1 MKLVRHVAWEIWL
14 PIVLLVVWWFASAD
28 SMNTYFPPLHDI
40 LERSKELWF
49 WQGTREDVLPSLRR
63 LAVGYLI
70 AVAAGTLVGLLLGGV
85 HWLESATRPYV
96 EFLRSTPGIALMP
109 LVSLVFGLGDLFK
122 IVTIALVCCW
132 PVLLNSIDGVH
143 SVEPQLRDVATSY
156 RLTTAERVRFILLPS
171 AAPQIFAGA
180 RTALAIGV
188 IAMTA
193 SEMIG
198 IGGGL
203 GYFTL
208 NASTAFDYTG
218 LWSGIIALGVVGYIL
233 NKLFAAVERTVLAW
247 HYGLVAHSQGGTR

>member
-1 MKLVRHVAWEIWL
+1 MKVLQRIAWEVWL
-14 PIVLLVVWWFASAD
+14 PIVLVAIWWFASANSSD
-28 SMNTYFPPLHDI
+28 TYFPSLHDI
-40 LERSKELWF
+40 VQRSRELWF

-63 LAVGYLI
+63 LAIGYLI
-70 AVAAGTLVGLLLGGV
+70 ACGAGIVIGLLLGSV
-85 HWLESATRPYV
+85 RWLENATRPYI

-109 LVSLVFGLGDLFK
+109 LISLVFGLADTFK

-132 PVLLNSIDGVH
+132 PVLLNTIDGVH
-143 SVEPQLRDVATSY
+143 SVEPQLRNVARSY
-156 RLTTAERVRFILLPS
+156 RLTTADQIRYILLPS

-193 SEMIG
+193 TEMIG

-208 NASTAFDYTG
+208 NASTSFDYTG

-233 NKLFAAVERTVLAW
+233 NKLFAAVERRLIAW
-247 HYGLVAHSQGGTR
+247 HYGLVAHSQGGN